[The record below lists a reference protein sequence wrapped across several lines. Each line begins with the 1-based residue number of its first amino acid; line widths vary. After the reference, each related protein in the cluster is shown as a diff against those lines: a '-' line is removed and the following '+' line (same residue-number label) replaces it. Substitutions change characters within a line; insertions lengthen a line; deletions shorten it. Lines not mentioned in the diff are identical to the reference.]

1 MTAGKEARVP
11 PAHDLDLERVVL
23 ARFTAEPRWSL
34 AGLKVKLHDHDPCAI
49 EGALVGLLL
58 EGLLVRDGAQTWL
71 LAPCVRHLDALGLLA
86 LVPSGNVPA
95 RVDAATID
103 RVLARRALEA
113 YAQRRM
119 ADRDTTIIG
128 ELAPLIDRAR
138 RAGLDR
144 NTIARCIGQPTL
156 EGA

>member
-1 MTAGKEARVP
+1 VP
-11 PAHDLDLERVVL
+11 PAHDLDLERIVL
-23 ARFTAEPRWSL
+23 AQFTAEPRWSL
-34 AGLKVKLHDHDPCAI
+34 AGLKVKLHDHDPRAI

-71 LAPCVRHLDALGLLA
+71 LAPCVRHLDALELLA
-86 LVPSGNVPA
+86 PPPLPSGNVPA